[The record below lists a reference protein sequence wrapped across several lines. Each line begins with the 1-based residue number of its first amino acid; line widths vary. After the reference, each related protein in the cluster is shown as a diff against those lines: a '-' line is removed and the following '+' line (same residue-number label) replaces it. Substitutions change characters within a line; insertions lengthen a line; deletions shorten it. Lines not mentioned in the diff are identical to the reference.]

1 MERKG
6 LHSAA
11 LHQVN
16 PLCSSCTSKHM
27 RPPGSGCAGSQVI
40 FRLRRPFYL
49 INSSMH
55 IENGEGEVGRQ
66 TGMLDGSN

>member
-1 MERKG
+1 
-6 LHSAA
+6 
-11 LHQVN
+11 
-16 PLCSSCTSKHM
+16 M

-55 IENGEGEVGRQ
+55 IENGEGEVGRA
-66 TGMLDGSN
+66 TLALSELAV